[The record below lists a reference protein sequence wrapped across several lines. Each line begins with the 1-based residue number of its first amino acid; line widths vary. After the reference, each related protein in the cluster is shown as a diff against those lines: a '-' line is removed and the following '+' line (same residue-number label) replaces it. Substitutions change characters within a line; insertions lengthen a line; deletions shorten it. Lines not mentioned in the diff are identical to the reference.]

1 MSDLSRFLKKN
12 KKLKENVQYAVTKS
26 LTDEKGQ
33 PLLWEIRPLTS
44 KETNRL
50 TDECTFQEQVPG
62 KPNVF
67 RNKINSTKL
76 LQKMM
81 VASVVFPNL
90 NDKDLQDSYG
100 VMTPEELITEM
111 VDDPGEYNNFGKYL
125 NELNFKS
132 STGSSLTIDSEGNGT
147 FKDYIKSFVIKK

>member
-50 TDECTFQEQVPG
+50 TDEYTFQEQVPG

-125 NELNFKS
+125 NELNGFN
-132 STGSSLTIDSEGNGT
+132 EGINE
-147 FKDYIKSFVIKK
+147 KVEEAKN

>member
-81 VASVVFPNL
+81 VASVIFPNL

-125 NELNFKS
+125 NELNGFN
-132 STGSSLTIDSEGNGT
+132 EGINE
-147 FKDYIKSFVIKK
+147 KVEEAKN

>member
-67 RNKINSTKL
+67 RYKINSTKL

-90 NDKDLQDSYG
+90 NDKDLQDSYR

-125 NELNFKS
+125 NELNGFN
-132 STGSSLTIDSEGNGT
+132 EGINE
-147 FKDYIKSFVIKK
+147 KVEEAKN

>member
-81 VASVVFPNL
+81 VTSVVFPNL

-125 NELNFKS
+125 NELNGFN
-132 STGSSLTIDSEGNGT
+132 EGINE
-147 FKDYIKSFVIKK
+147 KVEEAKN

>member
-111 VDDPGEYNNFGKYL
+111 VDDPGEYNSFGKYL
-125 NELNFKS
+125 NELNGFN
-132 STGSSLTIDSEGNGT
+132 EGINE
-147 FKDYIKSFVIKK
+147 KVEEAKN

>member
-12 KKLKENVQYAVTKS
+12 KKLKENVHYAVTKS

-90 NDKDLQDSYG
+90 NDKDLQDSYR

-125 NELNFKS
+125 NELNGFN
-132 STGSSLTIDSEGNGT
+132 EGINE
-147 FKDYIKSFVIKK
+147 KVEEAKN

>member
-12 KKLKENVQYAVTKS
+12 KTLKENVQYAVTKS

-44 KETNRL
+44 KETNRI

-76 LQKMM
+76 LLKMM

-100 VMTPEELITEM
+100 VMTPEDLITEM

-125 NELNFKS
+125 NELNGFN
-132 STGSSLTIDSEGNGT
+132 EGINE
-147 FKDYIKSFVIKK
+147 KVEEAKN

>member
-1 MSDLSRFLKKN
+1 MSDLSRFLKKY

-125 NELNFKS
+125 NELNGFN
-132 STGSSLTIDSEGNGT
+132 EGINE
-147 FKDYIKSFVIKK
+147 KVEEAKN

>member
-1 MSDLSRFLKKN
+1 MSDLSKFLKKN

-125 NELNFKS
+125 NELNGFN
-132 STGSSLTIDSEGNGT
+132 EGINE
-147 FKDYIKSFVIKK
+147 KVEEAKN

>member
-50 TDECTFQEQVPG
+50 TDECTFQEQVLG

-125 NELNFKS
+125 NELNGFN
-132 STGSSLTIDSEGNGT
+132 EGINE
-147 FKDYIKSFVIKK
+147 KVEEAKN

>member
-44 KETNRL
+44 KETNKL

-125 NELNFKS
+125 NELNGFN
-132 STGSSLTIDSEGNGT
+132 EGKNE
-147 FKDYIKSFVIKK
+147 KVEEAKN

>member
-90 NDKDLQDSYG
+90 NNKDLQDSYG

-125 NELNFKS
+125 NELNGFN
-132 STGSSLTIDSEGNGT
+132 EGINE
-147 FKDYIKSFVIKK
+147 KVEEAKN

>member
-44 KETNRL
+44 KETNKL

-81 VASVVFPNL
+81 VVSVVFPNL

-125 NELNFKS
+125 NELNGFN
-132 STGSSLTIDSEGNGT
+132 EGINE
-147 FKDYIKSFVIKK
+147 KVEEAKN

>member
-125 NELNFKS
+125 NELNGFN
-132 STGSSLTIDSEGNGT
+132 EGINE
-147 FKDYIKSFVIKK
+147 KVEEAKN

>member
-44 KETNRL
+44 KETNKL

-90 NDKDLQDSYG
+90 NDKDLQDSYR

-125 NELNFKS
+125 NELNGFN
-132 STGSSLTIDSEGNGT
+132 EGINE
-147 FKDYIKSFVIKK
+147 KVEEAKN

>member
-125 NELNFKS
+125 NELNGF
-132 STGSSLTIDSEGNGT
+132 DEGINE
-147 FKDYIKSFVIKK
+147 KVEEAKN

>member
-100 VMTPEELITEM
+100 VMTPEELIIEM

-125 NELNFKS
+125 NELNGFN
-132 STGSSLTIDSEGNGT
+132 EGINE
-147 FKDYIKSFVIKK
+147 KVEEAKN

>member
-125 NELNFKS
+125 NELNGFN
-132 STGSSLTIDSEGNGT
+132 EGIN
-147 FKDYIKSFVIKK
+147 V

>member
-12 KKLKENVQYAVTKS
+12 KKIKENVQYAVTKS

-81 VASVVFPNL
+81 VSSVVFPNL

-125 NELNFKS
+125 NELNGFN
-132 STGSSLTIDSEGNGT
+132 EGINE
-147 FKDYIKSFVIKK
+147 KVEEAKN

>member
-50 TDECTFQEQVPG
+50 TDECTFQEQVSG

-125 NELNFKS
+125 NELNGFN
-132 STGSSLTIDSEGNGT
+132 EGINE
-147 FKDYIKSFVIKK
+147 KVEEAKN

>member
-100 VMTPEELITEM
+100 VKTPEELITEM

-125 NELNFKS
+125 NELNGFN
-132 STGSSLTIDSEGNGT
+132 EGINE
-147 FKDYIKSFVIKK
+147 KVEEAKN

>member
-81 VASVVFPNL
+81 GASVVFPNL

-125 NELNFKS
+125 NELNGFN
-132 STGSSLTIDSEGNGT
+132 EGINE
-147 FKDYIKSFVIKK
+147 KVEEAKN

>member
-12 KKLKENVQYAVTKS
+12 KKLKGNVQYAVTKS

-125 NELNFKS
+125 NELNGFN
-132 STGSSLTIDSEGNGT
+132 EGINE
-147 FKDYIKSFVIKK
+147 KVEEAKN

>member
-1 MSDLSRFLKKN
+1 MSNLSRFLKKN

-125 NELNFKS
+125 NELNGFN
-132 STGSSLTIDSEGNGT
+132 EGINE
-147 FKDYIKSFVIKK
+147 KVEEAKN

>member
-90 NDKDLQDSYG
+90 NDKDLQDSYR

-111 VDDPGEYNNFGKYL
+111 VDNPGEYNNFGKYL
-125 NELNFKS
+125 NELNGFN
-132 STGSSLTIDSEGNGT
+132 EGINE
-147 FKDYIKSFVIKK
+147 KVEEAKN